1 MGRKQ
6 GHRLEHFNKAYGRI
20 AAGLPTLSESAQKL
34 ELSSQTKLWEKSK
47 CRKAL
52 DVLQDLLLEEEAAL
66 PDTQQEDLGIC
77 LEHAF
82 EVGVFDTIASFGQL
96 DRPAGLL
103 AAVLRLYTALMARI
117 HRQALMPSMAFH
129 RSVTSLLLTIAENLK
144 KGVQF
149 YEVDRDTLNFLH
161 IICLRVHQN
170 PLLLDILLVKDT
182 YQAYEY
188 LPIPILLYYFKQQK
202 YEGDAKMR
210 EIMLLCVQIDN
221 REVLQRLLGCT
232 DFISSLVL
240 KLESCFRLLPEKL
253 TFAGLAPVKQPEL
266 NLAVFEEYCRFLN
279 EICEKCLW
287 QDLLSSLS
295 VLLNYNFC
303 DRVLSPRLA
312 SSLTY
317 PTTMYVSASQ
327 YLSRMVKNT
336 TSLVL
341 LRTISGFLSGNKTQQ
356 DSTESPSL
364 QIKRLPRT
372 RQFQSYD
379 SLMYTT
385 GHTKNSSSIST
396 AQETPTKT
404 HVLAEAYGRDH
415 SKMSLPSLLP
425 ETGNV
430 WPTVLSYLVSNA
442 PTEGRR
448 MTLLFLRSCAK
459 KGDLETMKS
468 LLLRDMKHIPGQ
480 AKSQVT
486 KEEFVLLFHIKTRC
500 RLELQPKDYFK
511 AAQIYCQAD
520 QFVYESEVV
529 LSPLP
534 LPIESDSFY
543 DQKSDTD
550 QAEGSDPYE
559 TPDKSQHERTGTTVY
574 HTPSSSYAPAV
585 VPLPFSPGMV
595 VESLVRLLSRLLSE
609 SVEDGKLVMVVYK

>member
-1 MGRKQ
+1 
-6 GHRLEHFNKAYGRI
+6 LEHFSKAYRRI
-20 AAGLPTLSESAQKL
+20 AVGLPALAESAQKL
-34 ELSSQTKLWEKSK
+34 ELSGQTRLWEKSK

-52 DVLQDLLLEEEAAL
+52 EVLQRLLLEEEAVL
-66 PDTQQEDLGIC
+66 PDTQQELGIC

-82 EVGVFDTIASFGQL
+82 QVGVFDTIASFGQL

-103 AAVLRLYTALMARI
+103 SAVLRLYSALMAGI
-117 HRQALMPSMAFH
+117 QRQALMPSMAFH

-161 IICLRVHQN
+161 IICLRVHHN

-240 KLESCFRLLPEKL
+240 KLESCFRMLPEKL
-253 TFAGLAPVKQPEL
+253 TFKGLTPAKEPEL
-266 NLAVFEEYCRFLN
+266 SLAVFEEYCRFLN

-287 QDLLSSLS
+287 QDLLTNLS

-327 YLSRMVKNT
+327 YLARMVKNT

-341 LRTISGFLSGNKTQQ
+341 LRTISGFISGNRGQQ

-364 QIKRLPRT
+364 HIKRLPRA

-385 GHTKNSSSIST
+385 GHTKNSSSTST
-396 AQETPTKT
+396 SQETPTKT
-404 HVLAEAYGRDH
+404 QALAEAYGRDH

-425 ETGNV
+425 DTENV
-430 WPTVLSYLVSNA
+430 WPAVLSYLVA
-442 PTEGRR
+442 TAHTEGRS
-448 MTLLFLRSCAK
+448 MTLLFLRNCAK
-459 KGDLETMKS
+459 KGDLETMKW
-468 LLLRDMKHIPGQ
+468 LILREMKNIPDQ

-486 KEEFVLLFHIKTRC
+486 KEKFVLLFQIKTRC
-500 RLELQPKDYFK
+500 RLELQPKEYSK
-511 AAQIYCQAD
+511 AALIYCKAD
-520 QFVYESEVV
+520 HFLYENEVF
-529 LSPLP
+529 LSPLS
-534 LPIESDSFY
+534 LPIESDSLY
-543 DQKSDTD
+543 DQTPVVDLD
-550 QAEGSDPYE
+550 EGSDPYE
-559 TPDKSQHERTGTTVY
+559 TPDKSQHERTGTTIY
-574 HTPSSSYAPAV
+574 HTPRSSCTPAV
-585 VPLPFSPGMV
+585 TLPFSPGMV
-595 VESLVRLLSRLLSE
+595 VESLIRLLSRLLSE
-609 SVEDGKLVMVVYK
+609 SVEDGKLVMVLDK